1 MLSQAP
7 MIYIYIYICVLY
19 YRDQTFSASI
29 YSGSGWSFHEYVL
42 LSHYI
47 KFLNLSGILKFTA
60 TGATGMNGP
69 TVTNPVMADLGQ
81 GNAHVI
87 TQHQLLVGKTA
98 KVYPQKWRAVI
109 WQVVQVRLLF
119 YDVQV

>member
-1 MLSQAP
+1 
-7 MIYIYIYICVLY
+7 
-19 YRDQTFSASI
+19 
-29 YSGSGWSFHEYVL
+29 
-42 LSHYI
+42 
-47 KFLNLSGILKFTA
+47 
-60 TGATGMNGP
+60 MNGP
-69 TVTNPVMADLGQ
+69 TVTNPVMADLEQ

-119 YDVQV
+119 YDVQVYFL